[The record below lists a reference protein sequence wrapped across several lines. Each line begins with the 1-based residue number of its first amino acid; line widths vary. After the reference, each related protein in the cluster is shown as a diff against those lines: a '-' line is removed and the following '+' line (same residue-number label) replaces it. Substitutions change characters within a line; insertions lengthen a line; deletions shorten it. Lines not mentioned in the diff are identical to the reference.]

1 MNFKSFKKDII
12 STLRDKISVRIEERK
27 QEIVEKVFN
36 AVPVTEA
43 LHPDSGEWHVM
54 HKGNLVSTHKGYAG
68 ANAKMKKLNLS
79 GNGGYTAVSKSSH
92 DEKIASNARI
102 TAMSNKNEEFEIS
115 EEYFGEGTTYSV
127 DKSVALR
134 KKDKGQSPKGYSVF
148 IKRPGWPVIEHPK
161 VHASQT
167 DAQKTAD
174 KLKKVNEEFEI
185 SEATRSPKEIEM
197 IANSLSDK
205 EWLVLGMIL
214 GFKPGSR
221 RSELERIS
229 TSVNYD
235 ETLKSLEKKMALG
248 KGGVKQSYT
257 TDVWAQ
263 KMGKQLPSQTHQWAD
278 KLKI

>member
-1 MNFKSFKKDII
+1 MIYKDFKENILI
-12 STLRDKISVRIEERK
+12 ALREKAFNMIEEKK
-27 QEIVEKVFN
+27 QEVAGEIFN
-36 AVPVTEA
+36 NESTEIDEA

-54 HKGNLVSTHKGYAG
+54 HKGNIVSTHKGYAG

-79 GNGGYTAVSKSSH
+79 GNGGYIAVSKATH
-92 DEKIASNARI
+92 DARIASNARI
-102 TAMSNKNEEFEIS
+102 AAMSNK
-115 EEYFGEGTTYSV
+115 
-127 DKSVALR
+127 
-134 KKDKGQSPKGYSVF
+134 
-148 IKRPGWPVIEHPK
+148 
-161 VHASQT
+161 
-167 DAQKTAD
+167 
-174 KLKKVNEEFEI
+174 NEEFEI

-257 TDVWAQ
+257 ADVWKQ
-263 KMGKQLPSQTHQWAD
+263 KMGKQLPSQTHQWTY
-278 KLKI
+278 KLKTEEVDTGQYAAGSGNKSNDKRKFHVKDKAGKVISTHTSHSDAIRAALKNDDYSINRSK

>member
-1 MNFKSFKKDII
+1 MDFKSFKKDII
-12 STLRDKISVRIEERK
+12 STLRDKILIRIEERK

-54 HKGNLVSTHKGYAG
+54 HKGNIVSTHKGYAG
-68 ANAKMKKLNLS
+68 ANAKQKKLNLS
-79 GNGGYTAVSKSSH
+79 GNGGHSAVSKASH
-92 DEKIASNARI
+92 DAKIASNARI
-102 TAMSNKNEEFEIS
+102 AAMSNKNEEVELDELKAS
-115 EEYFGEGTTYSV
+115 TLKSYVKKASV
-127 DKSVALR
+127 DRDNLLKDRSRKDNIGDHQDALILAMKQKQR
-134 KKDKGQSPKGYSVF
+134 ESG
-148 IKRPGWPVIEHPK
+148 IKAAEK
-161 VHASQT
+161 
-167 DAQKTAD
+167 
-174 KLKKVNEEFEI
+174 KLKTEEFEI

-257 TDVWAQ
+257 ADVWAQ